1 MHIGNHIFVYDSVTG
16 YYHHYCHMRDPSPLS
31 VGDSV
36 NRNTIIGIMGAT
48 GNVTGP
54 HLHYEI
60 MINSTQFVA
69 ENFIDPTIW
78 LGIPNQIGTYDWQ
91 DYPIGPTPPTPTP
104 VVFLKKK
111 KFPWVLYARKIR
123 NRY

>member
-1 MHIGNHIFVYDSVTG
+1 
-16 YYHHYCHMRDPSPLS
+16 
-31 VGDSV
+31 
-36 NRNTIIGIMGAT
+36 MGAT

-60 MINSTQFVA
+60 MINSAQFIA

-78 LGIPNQIGTYDWQ
+78 LGIPNLVGVYDWQ
-91 DYPIGPTPPTPTP
+91 DYPIGPTPSPTP
-104 VVFLKKK
+104 VAFLKKK
-111 KFPWVLYARKIR
+111 KFPWVIYARKFR